1 MTSQKLTRRQARW
14 SLFLA
19 EYEFSLHH
27 KPGCVNDTADALSR
41 RPDHKEGVEDDNS
54 NRVLLKPEFFQL
66 KAAKR
71 GHILIEGEQS
81 LLKRIRNSTDL
92 DPEVQSAIKTLKK
105 APVQLCRGIEE
116 WNVEDKLILF
126 RGLVYVPNDKEIRRT
141 ILEIFHDSPAA
152 GHPGR
157 AKTLELVS
165 RNYWWPQMQK
175 WVNDYV
181 EGCE

>member
-1 MTSQKLTRRQARW
+1 LTRRQARW

-27 KPGCVNDTADALSR
+27 KPGCVNDIADTLSR

-54 NRVLLKPEFFQL
+54 DRVLLKPGFFQL

-92 DPEVQSAIKTLKK
+92 DPEVQSAIETLKM
-105 APVQLCRGIEE
+105 APVQLHKGIEE
-116 WNVEDKLILF
+116 WNIEDKLVLF
-126 RGLVYVPNDKEIRRT
+126 RGLVYIPNDKEICRA

-152 GHPGR
+152 GHSGR

-165 RNYWWPQMQK
+165 RTIGGPRCKNGSMTM
-175 WVNDYV
+175 
-181 EGCE
+181 